1 MRDLRQIAFILGG
14 LVLALAGGLPAQ
26 RLPFRHYTEVV
37 GLSAPFT
44 RVLAQSADGLIW
56 VGTANGLF
64 RYDGER
70 FEAIGVDRGL
80 PGTHVRALH
89 VDRRGTLWAGTREGL
104 ARWKGTRFEPVPVP
118 TLSGAGQA
126 GALDSS
132 SQFLYLATEPGL
144 VEVPLEGGSAP
155 RRVPAPGGML
165 IHSVHVDPRGRVWA
179 GCGTQVCQV
188 QDGRLQRLEGR
199 ELPEDIWDALATD
212 GAGTLWVRSSRL
224 LYRLPLG
231 AKRFERVEGDFSAPN
246 GVTALVVSPEGRIVV
261 PCEAGLF
268 LQRQDRSWERIHEER
283 GLPADRVAHAIWDFE
298 GNLWVGLE
306 SYFVARQLG
315 NGAWTGWTTAEGLT
329 SNSVTALAR
338 DSGGR
343 MWIGTALG
351 LNRLS
356 EDPEEWRTWRQRDG
370 LPAEDVRAMVADA
383 HGGLWIGS
391 DAGGLV
397 RLDTATSA
405 IQRFG
410 REHGLGNDKVVSLT
424 LEADGT
430 LWAPTRDGLYRTQV
444 SRRPWRFERVE
455 VPDYYGDSVV
465 YRLMRARDGTL
476 WAAGRQGLLR
486 REGEGWTQFTD
497 RDGLRHTNLAFLAED
512 GESALW
518 IGYGPVMGVSRV
530 TFGRGGELRFEHFRK
545 EAGLSSD
552 NISFIEAG
560 RRGEIWIGTD
570 SGVHVYDAGQMYHY
584 STGDGLIWQDTVL
597 NAFLAEPDGNI
608 WIGTTRGAS
617 HFRPPA
623 TPRRIEPR
631 VRFTTV
637 ETAFGLVEPGKTAIL
652 PFEQRHLR
660 VRFTS
665 PVYAAE
671 RRLEFRYRM
680 NGSSKDWMQT
690 DQRELVLRDL
700 ASGTYQLEVQARLP
714 GGTWSRSSAV
724 LPVEVLRPW
733 WNTVWFWGLVLTAFC
748 LSVYLVWRQ
757 RFARHLVRQRQLEAA
772 VAARTRE
779 IDEQRR
785 KVENQKRD
793 IELLLE
799 EARMAS
805 RLREE
810 FLANISHE
818 IRTPMNGVIGMT
830 SLALATPLDAEQR
843 EYLEAVDSSARSLLH
858 LLNDILDFSKLDAGR
873 VELERI
879 AFSLPDLVQ
888 SVQRQF
894 QILAREKGLRLHV
907 ESDPE
912 CPEMVTGD
920 PNRLRQ
926 VLVNLHSNALK
937 FTDQGDVRL
946 RVALAGRNGT
956 RARIR
961 FEVKDTGI
969 GIEPGKREMIFDPFR
984 QADGSTTRRYG
995 GTGLGLAICRRLVE
1009 AMQGSIGVESE
1020 PGRGSTFSFEVE
1032 LGVDGAALA
1041 GHPAG
1046 LPESRTVP
1054 RIEARL
1060 LLVEDNDIGS
1070 RLACRLL
1077 EKHGCHV
1084 TAVRD
1089 GREAVATV
1097 GRSEYDAILMDL
1109 QMPDVDGLDATRQIR
1124 AAEKKTGRRT
1134 PIIVLTANAA
1144 EQDRQ
1149 RAFEAG
1155 ADAFLVKPI
1164 AMEPLQTALL
1174 GLVRPP
1180 AATKR
1185 EFGPV

>member
-1 MRDLRQIAFILGG
+1 MRDVRHIAFILGG
-14 LVLALAGGLPAQ
+14 LMLALAGGLPAQ
-26 RLPFRHYTEVV
+26 RLPFRHYNEVV

-44 RVLAQSADGLIW
+44 RALAQDADGLIW

-70 FEAIGVDRGL
+70 FEAFGADRGL

-89 VDRRGTLWAGTREGL
+89 VDRQGTLWAATREGL
-104 ARWKGTRFEPVPVP
+104 ARWKGTRFEAVPVP

-126 GALDSS
+126 GALDST

-144 VEVPLEGGSAP
+144 VEVPLKGGGAP
-155 RRVPAPGGML
+155 RRVPAPGGL
-165 IHSVHVDPRGRVWA
+165 LVRSVHVDNRGRVWA
-179 GCGTQVCQV
+179 GCGSQVCQL
-188 QDGRLQRLEGR
+188 QDGRLQRLEGL
-199 ELPEDIWDALATD
+199 ELPEDTWDALATD
-212 GAGTLWVRSSRL
+212 GAGTLWVRSSQL

-246 GVTALVVSPEGRIVV
+246 GVTALVVSPAGRIVV

-268 LQRQDRSWERIHEER
+268 LQRQDRSWERIHEGR
-283 GLPADRVAHAIWDFE
+283 GLPADRVAHAIWDRE

-329 SNSVTALAR
+329 SNSVSALAR

-356 EDPEEWRTWRQRDG
+356 VDPEEWRTWRQRDG
-370 LPAEDVRAMVADA
+370 LPADDVRAMVADA
-383 HGGLWIGS
+383 YGGLWVGS
-391 DAGGLV
+391 HAGGLA

-410 REHGLGNDKVVSLT
+410 REHGLGNDRVVSLT

-430 LWAPTRDGLYRTQV
+430 LWAPTRDGLYQTQV
-444 SRRPWRFERVE
+444 SQRPWRFERIE
-455 VPDYYGDSVV
+455 VPSHYGDSVV
-465 YRLMRARDGTL
+465 YRVMRARDGTL

-486 REGEGWTQFTD
+486 REGEGWKQFTD
-497 RDGLRHTNLAFLAED
+497 RDGLRYTNLVFLAED
-512 GESALW
+512 GDGALW

-530 TFGRGGELRFEHFRK
+530 TFGRDGKPRFEHFHK
-545 EAGLSSD
+545 ESGLSSD

-570 SGVHVYDAGQMYHY
+570 SGVHVYDAGQLYHF
-584 STGDGLIWQDTVL
+584 STGDGLIWQDTIL
-597 NAFLAEPDGNI
+597 NAFLAEPDGGI
-608 WIGTTRGAS
+608 WIGTTRGAA
-617 HFRPPA
+617 HFEPPQA
-623 TPRRIEPR
+623 LRQVRTEPR
-631 VRFTTV
+631 VLFTTV
-637 ETAFGLVEPGKTAIL
+637 ETAFGLLAPGGTAIL
-652 PFEQRHLR
+652 PFAQRHLR
-660 VRFTS
+660 VRYTT
-665 PVYAAE
+665 PAYAAE
-671 RRLEFRYRM
+671 RQVEFRYRLK
-680 NGSSKDWMQT
+680 GSSRDWT
-690 DQRELVLRDL
+690 VTRQRELVLRDL
-700 ASGTYQLEVQARLP
+700 ASGEYQLEVQARLP
-714 GGTWSRSSAV
+714 GSAWSAASAV
-724 LPVEVLRPW
+724 LPVEIRGPW
-733 WNTVWFWGLVLTAFC
+733 WSSWWFWSLVLSAFG
-748 LSVYLVWRQ
+748 LSIYLVWRQ
-757 RFARHLVRQRQLEAA
+757 RFERHLVRQRQLEAA
-772 VAARTRE
+772 VAARTRV
-779 IDEQRR
+779 IDEQRQ
-785 KVENQKRD
+785 KVENQKRE

-879 AFSLPDLVQ
+879 PFSLTELVQ
-888 SVQRQF
+888 SVHRQF
-894 QILAREKGLRLHV
+894 QILAREKGLRLTAGRAADV
-907 ESDPE
+907 PE
-912 CPEMVTGD
+912 LVTGD
-920 PNRLRQ
+920 PHRLRQ

-937 FTDQGDVRL
+937 FTSQGEVHL
-946 RVALAGRNGT
+946 QASLSSRNESK
-956 RARIR
+956 ARIR
-961 FEVKDTGI
+961 FEVIDTGI
-969 GIEPGKREMIFDPFR
+969 GIPAGKLDAIFDPFR

-1009 AMQGSIGVESE
+1009 AMQGSIGVESV
-1020 PGRGSTFSFEVE
+1020 PGQGSTFAFEVE
-1032 LGVDGAALA
+1032 LGVCAAA
-1041 GHPAG
+1041 ASPAPVIS
-1046 LPESRTVP
+1046 PEPPAIQVN
-1054 RIEARL
+1054 ARV

-1070 RLACRLL
+1070 RLASRLL
-1077 EKHGCHV
+1077 EKHGCRV
-1084 TAVRD
+1084 TPVHGGRDAV
-1089 GREAVATV
+1089 EQAVT
-1097 GRSEYDAILMDL
+1097 GEFDAILMDL
-1109 QMPDVDGLDATRQIR
+1109 QMPDIDGLEATRQIR
-1124 AAEKKTGRRT
+1124 AAERHTGRYT
-1134 PIIVLTANAA
+1134 PIIVLTANAG

-1155 ADAFLVKPI
+1155 ADGFLLKP
-1164 AMEPLQTALL
+1164 LD
-1174 GLVRPP
+1174 
-1180 AATKR
+1180 
-1185 EFGPV
+1185 FGPLRAALSELTKSPALRKQ